1 MYVNQNLYVKRYE
14 CELLKQLCKNTVRL
28 VVLCLGKD

>member
-1 MYVNQNLYVKRYE
+1 MYVNHYLYVKRYE
-14 CELLKQLCKNTVRL
+14 CELLKQLCKKRVRL